1 MYLNNISNYFFG
13 ISKLNILYSIAKKFV
28 FVGNIFLPS
37 NYSNTTITVKK
48 NKTFIYSDFR
58 SNNDKLLIDLK
69 KK

>member
-37 NYSNTTITVKK
+37 KLFKYHYNCQKKTKLSFIQISDQIMINY
-48 NKTFIYSDFR
+48 
-58 SNNDKLLIDLK
+58 
-69 KK
+69 